1 MTTLPHLSSPTT
13 RATEQGR
20 GQWIALLVRRWPTW
34 LALSW
39 AALTLADLEDGLE
52 LAVALLVASVGYLA
66 ITVIDRP
73 GATWLVLA
81 ALLAAVVLLR
91 VGGID
96 EWAVSIVAAA
106 LLAGVGL
113 VRGPLRR
120 PGLYAAQLPA
130 AFVFGALALGALQ
143 AGPEVGR
150 YLVAGGLL
158 AHAAWDAA
166 HWRAGLIVSRS
177 FAEWCGALDLTLGLA
192 ILLLA

>member
-120 PGLYAAQLPA
+120 PRACTPPSCRQRSSSAPWPWALCRPGRRWAATWW
-130 AFVFGALALGALQ
+130 
-143 AGPEVGR
+143 PEVFSRTPRGTR
-150 YLVAGGLL
+150 RTGGP
-158 AHAAWDAA
+158 
-166 HWRAGLIVSRS
+166 G
-177 FAEWCGALDLTLGLA
+177 
-192 ILLLA
+192 